1 MLCLEETRNPVIK
14 ILEIKHDLF
23 KEQLRQDF
31 YSRIEVDSDNIIKDE
46 AVSLNN
52 DHATLYDGSDFI
64 IYVVGELDES
74 LINEFKTR
82 RGQ

>member
-1 MLCLEETRNPVIK
+1 MLCLEETRKPVIK
-14 ILEIKHDLF
+14 ILEIKQDLF

-52 DHATLYDGSDFI
+52 DHARLYDGSDFT

-74 LINEFKTR
+74 LINEFTTR

>member
-14 ILEIKHDLF
+14 ILEIKQDLF

-52 DHATLYDGSDFI
+52 GSDFT

-74 LINEFKTR
+74 LINEFTTR

>member
-14 ILEIKHDLF
+14 ILEIKQDLF

-52 DHATLYDGSDFI
+52 DHATL
-64 IYVVGELDES
+64 
-74 LINEFKTR
+74 
-82 RGQ
+82 

>member
-1 MLCLEETRNPVIK
+1 MLCLEETRNLVIK
-14 ILEIKHDLF
+14 ILEIKQDLF

-52 DHATLYDGSDFI
+52 DHARLY
-64 IYVVGELDES
+64 
-74 LINEFKTR
+74 N
-82 RGQ
+82 